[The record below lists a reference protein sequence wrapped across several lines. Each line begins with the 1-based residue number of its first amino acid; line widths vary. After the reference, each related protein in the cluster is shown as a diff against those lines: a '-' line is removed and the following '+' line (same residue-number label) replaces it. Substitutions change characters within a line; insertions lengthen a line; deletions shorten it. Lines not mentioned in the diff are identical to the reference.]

1 MSNPS
6 IRPLESEDHAWLS
19 DFLREHW
26 GAPMIVT
33 CGQIHYASDLQ
44 GFRAFSQQNQ
54 LQGVITYSITGR
66 ECEIVSLDSLKE
78 GIGVGTSLLR
88 AVETVATEH
97 GCRRVWLITSNDNTR
112 ALRFYQKRGY
122 RLVAI
127 HRNAI
132 DESRLLKPEIAL
144 VGNDGIEIHDE
155 IELELMLV

>member
-1 MSNPS
+1 M
-6 IRPLESEDHAWLS
+6 ESDDHAWLS
-19 DFLREHW
+19 DFLQEHW
-26 GAPMIVT
+26 GAPIIVT
-33 CGQIHYASDLQ
+33 CGQIHDASDLQ

-155 IELELMLV
+155 IELELMLL